1 MQFKFI
7 ILQFYRLEVYYRSQ
21 WAKIDGLIGLWLL
34 LSVRLGSVSLLSGI
48 VGKIHFQVVVELILC
63 FPTSCPVR
71 LCSSSR
77 DHRHPLPLGS
87 FLPSLK
93 LSMSS
98 LVPLKL
104 CISDPLIKRTYVI
117 KLGHTQIAQDNL
129 SSFSHKH
136 ICKVPFA
143 IKGTYSQFLSPSLPL
158 LTLSLLTPS

>member
-7 ILQFYRLEVYYRSQ
+7 ILQFYRWEVHYRSQ
-21 WAKIDGLIGLWLL
+21 RTKIDGLVGLWLL
-34 LSVRLGSVSLLSGI
+34 LSVRLGSVPLLSGI
-48 VGKIHFQVVVELILC
+48 VGKSHFQVVVELILC

-71 LCSSSR
+71 LCSFSR
-77 DHRHPLPLGS
+77 DHTHPLPLGS
-87 FLPSLK
+87 FLPFLK
-93 LSMSS
+93 LPMASV
-98 LVPLKL
+98 VPLRL

-117 KLGHTQIAQDNL
+117 KLGHTQIVQENL

-143 IKGTYSQFLSPSLPL
+143 IKGTYSQFLSPSLLL